1 MHYCID
7 ITDSTDMSL
16 SKLRGTGKPD
26 VLQSTR
32 LQRVRH
38 KSVTEQ
44 QLSDILGNSKKV
56 SPSENKYIIVE
67 VLVLN

>member
-1 MHYCID
+1 M
-7 ITDSTDMSL
+7 DMRL

-26 VLQSTR
+26 VLQSMG

-38 KSVTEQ
+38 KLMTEQ

-56 SPSENKYIIVE
+56 SPSGNKYVILE
-67 VLVLN
+67 VLVLLN

>member
-1 MHYCID
+1 M
-7 ITDSTDMSL
+7 DMRL

-26 VLQSTR
+26 VPQSMG

-38 KSVTEQ
+38 KLVTEQ

-56 SPSENKYIIVE
+56 SPSGKKYVILE
-67 VLVLN
+67 VLVLLN